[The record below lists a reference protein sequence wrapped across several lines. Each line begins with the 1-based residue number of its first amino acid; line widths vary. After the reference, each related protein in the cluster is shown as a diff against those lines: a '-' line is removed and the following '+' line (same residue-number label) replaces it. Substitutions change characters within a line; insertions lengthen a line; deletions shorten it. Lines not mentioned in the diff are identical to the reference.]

1 MHPFRFLK
9 IASNVHSFETWLQ
22 EHHNISDFTSFFEG
36 YRYFIFVCSVSI
48 FDVVMDDQSLQLE
61 EDRTYQHAVGSVN
74 LEDLPNSCE
83 KAVALKTIW
92 NHAERIHSAETKEE
106 LILAIHRMQDV
117 TEVFQK
123 IIDRSEV
130 NSNESKELARKYV
143 ALSYV
148 LRKLNDT
155 RVAFLLE
162 HEVYY

>member
-1 MHPFRFLK
+1 MISRFSWK
-9 IASNVHSFETWLQ
+9 RI
-22 EHHNISDFTSFFEG
+22 
-36 YRYFIFVCSVSI
+36 C
-48 FDVVMDDQSLQLE
+48 
-61 EDRTYQHAVGSVN
+61 TYQHAVGSVN
-74 LEDLPNSCE
+74 LENFPNSCE

-148 LRKLNDT
+148 LRSLNDT
-155 RVAFLLE
+155 RAGFPAGARSILLDRSVTQPGVE
-162 HEVYY
+162 DLQGYAYALEYIWFQRFSVNRNLKIHQQKNCIKHLIC